1 MHIHDFETFGLGS
14 LFSQMPKSTDNTLR
28 KAAGLV
34 DALYTSDE
42 EKLDRQ
48 AALARIISR
57 GDALQT
63 QLNTIEGSHRSLL
76 VSGWRPFIGMA
87 LAWHF
92 LILHVVEFI
101 LLSLGVAPVGLPQF
115 DLAQMDTILFGM
127 LGLGTLRTQ
136 KKQPEGHE
144 ESYKEGKYHIKI
156 LLVIH
161 KLLKRLN

>member
-1 MHIHDFETFGLGS
+1 
-14 LFSQMPKSTDNTLR
+14 MPKSTHNTLR

-76 VSGWRPFIGMA
+76 VSGWRPFIGWVCGMA

-127 LGLGTLRTQ
+127 LGLGTLRTAE
-136 KKQPEGHE
+136 KAAG
-144 ESYKEGKYHIKI
+144 
-156 LLVIH
+156 
-161 KLLKRLN
+161 RA

>member
-76 VSGWRPFIGMA
+76 VSLFSSCMWSNSSCCH
-87 LAWHF
+87 W
-92 LILHVVEFI
+92 
-101 LLSLGVAPVGLPQF
+101 VAPVACRNLISHKWIQF
-115 DLAQMDTILFGM
+115 CSGCSDWERSKAAG
-127 LGLGTLRTQ
+127 RA
-136 KKQPEGHE
+136 
-144 ESYKEGKYHIKI
+144 
-156 LLVIH
+156 
-161 KLLKRLN
+161 

>member
-1 MHIHDFETFGLGS
+1 MISKLFGLCS

-42 EKLDRQ
+42 EKLDWQ

-76 VSGWRPFIGMA
+76 VSGWRPFIGWVCGMA

-115 DLAQMDTILFGM
+115 DLAQLDTILFGM
-127 LGLGTLRTQ
+127 LGLGTMRTAE
-136 KKQPEGHE
+136 KAAG
-144 ESYKEGKYHIKI
+144 
-156 LLVIH
+156 
-161 KLLKRLN
+161 RA

>member
-1 MHIHDFETFGLGS
+1 MISKLFGLGS

-28 KAAGLV
+28 KAAVLV

-76 VSGWRPFIGMA
+76 VSGWRPLYRLGLRDGA
-87 LAWHF
+87 
-92 LILHVVEFI
+92 
-101 LLSLGVAPVGLPQF
+101 GVAFSHPACG
-115 DLAQMDTILFGM
+115 
-127 LGLGTLRTQ
+127 R
-136 KKQPEGHE
+136 
-144 ESYKEGKYHIKI
+144 
-156 LLVIH
+156 IH
-161 KLLKRLN
+161 PAASVVAVA

>member
-1 MHIHDFETFGLGS
+1 MISKLFGLGS

-76 VSGWRPFIGMA
+76 VSGWRPFIGWVCGMA

-127 LGLGTLRTQ
+127 LGLGTLRTAE
-136 KKQPEGHE
+136 KAAG
-144 ESYKEGKYHIKI
+144 
-156 LLVIH
+156 
-161 KLLKRLN
+161 RA